1 MGSEFGAT
9 AHSKAQVNLDRVGIW
24 WTCWASI
31 WTFLVTCGMVY
42 LFSQRNSQVL
52 RIRGIGLSL
61 SAVALLHLYW
71 LSVQLGYVVAAMA
84 PGEAEYWIMG
94 THLPLGVALF
104 HASNSRFLYVAQAQR
119 KYLGRLS
126 DDPPEAGR
134 GSSLFGRFKKLDYTS
149 KMVLVVGLGMGF
161 QLFLT
166 ILMYLISR
174 KFHRDW
180 GVPGSEVNG
189 TEMEQKMDMG
199 RGWEWWPGIF
209 WQFIWA
215 WLVAPYILWKS
226 RSINDT
232 HGWRMQTIGCAVAG
246 LHATPMWLIALYVPG
261 MEPVNK
267 YFLPPQWIAIS
278 IWVLEVLTVFLPCW
292 EVMRATNLRQETLD
306 SIAQWEYNNNNEA
319 SGSSVKSLDT
329 TFTVVDSVPT
339 GLKSTSASVK
349 STESHESILT
359 MSALEYVLERNPAPL
374 QEFSS
379 RRDFSGE
386 NVAFLTCVTEWK
398 ASLPQTAGD
407 GIKYDSTRQLVRE
420 RFNRA
425 VRIYAD
431 FISTNDAEFPINISS
446 SELKKLQNVF
456 ESSARILYGNKRDV
470 DPVAPFDFARAA
482 PQSADKGFEKA
493 PNEDDKPLGARVQSW
508 GEIPESFD
516 GAVFD
521 EAEKHIKYLVL
532 TNTWPKFVKD
542 RRSLVGAQKA
552 SESGRSVIQMVCNRS
567 AQK

>member
-1 MGSEFGAT
+1 
-9 AHSKAQVNLDRVGIW
+9 
-24 WTCWASI
+24 
-31 WTFLVTCGMVY
+31 
-42 LFSQRNSQVL
+42 
-52 RIRGIGLSL
+52 
-61 SAVALLHLYW
+61 
-71 LSVQLGYVVAAMA
+71 
-84 PGEAEYWIMG
+84 
-94 THLPLGVALF
+94 
-104 HASNSRFLYVAQAQR
+104 
-119 KYLGRLS
+119 
-126 DDPPEAGR
+126 
-134 GSSLFGRFKKLDYTS
+134 
-149 KMVLVVGLGMGF
+149 
-161 QLFLT
+161 
-166 ILMYLISR
+166 
-174 KFHRDW
+174 
-180 GVPGSEVNG
+180 
-189 TEMEQKMDMG
+189 
-199 RGWEWWPGIF
+199 
-209 WQFIWA
+209 
-215 WLVAPYILWKS
+215 
-226 RSINDT
+226 
-232 HGWRMQTIGCAVAG
+232 
-246 LHATPMWLIALYVPG
+246 
-261 MEPVNK
+261 
-267 YFLPPQWIAIS
+267 
-278 IWVLEVLTVFLPCW
+278 
-292 EVMRATNLRQETLD
+292 MRATNLRQETLD